1 MNMASA
7 IIPRDLVAEQ
17 LAVDSALLVRYEA
30 RGLVRVVREE
40 QVEGYLPGEIRRLW
54 TIVSL
59 HRDLGIN
66 LAGIEAILR
75 LRSRMAAV
83 HRQLKHLAS
92 ELEALSE
99 RPLEEEDPDE

>member
-1 MNMASA
+1 MNMVSA

-40 QVEGYLPGEIRRLW
+40 QVEGYPPDEIRRLW

-59 HRDLGIN
+59 
-66 LAGIEAILR
+66 
-75 LRSRMAAV
+75 RSRMDEV

-92 ELEALSE
+92 ELEALAE